1 MWFVYV
7 VRCSD
12 QSLYT
17 GVTTDAQ
24 RRIDQHND
32 GRGARY
38 TRSRG
43 PVKLVY
49 LEKAKDRGA
58 ALRREHEIKCMSAV
72 GKRLLVKE
80 SRRRKNGARYRA
92 RILSAP
98 RSDGRLPSSRSAS
111 AGRNTRRS

>member
-17 GVTTDAQ
+17 GVTTDAE
-24 RRIDQHND
+24 RRIEEHND

-49 LEKAKDRGA
+49 LEQVLDRGT
-58 ALRREHEIKCMSAV
+58 ALKREHEIKRMSVA
-72 GKRLLVKE
+72 GKKALVARANASKRKRA
-80 SRRRKNGARYRA
+80 SRRAMTS
-92 RILSAP
+92 LP
-98 RSDGRLPSSRSAS
+98 RS
-111 AGRNTRRS
+111 

>member
-17 GVTTDAQ
+17 GVTTDAG
-24 RRIDQHND
+24 RRIDEHND

-49 LEKAKDRGA
+49 LEKAENRGQ
-58 ALRREHEIKCMSAV
+58 ALKREHEL
-72 GKRLLVKE
+72 KRLSAAGKNALVAE
-80 SRRRKNGARYRA
+80 SRLRKKRKPACRRAIRRA
-92 RILSAP
+92 VTSP
-98 RSDGRLPSSRSAS
+98 RRF
-111 AGRNTRRS
+111 

>member
-12 QSLYT
+12 RSLYT
-17 GVTTDAQ
+17 GVTTDAK
-24 RRIDQHND
+24 RRIEEHND

-49 LEKAKDRGA
+49 LEQVRDRGA
-58 ALRREHEIKCMSAV
+58 ALKRESEIKAMNAAGKKALVAQAGISKKRAYRRAV
-72 GKRLLVKE
+72 TSL
-80 SRRRKNGARYRA
+80 
-92 RILSAP
+92 
-98 RSDGRLPSSRSAS
+98 
-111 AGRNTRRS
+111 RRS

>member
-24 RRIDQHND
+24 RRIVEHND

-43 PVKLVY
+43 PVELIY
-49 LEKAKDRGA
+49 LERARDRGA
-58 ALRREHEIKCMSAV
+58 ALRREHAIKRMTADE
-72 GKRLLVKE
+72 KRRWIE
-80 SRRRKNGARYRA
+80 MRRRKQDARKRA
-92 RILSAP
+92 RQANGRSSAAPSP
-98 RSDGRLPSSRSAS
+98 RGRSA
-111 AGRNTRRS
+111 RDDRSRPRC